1 MKKKKMVLIFI
12 VFVVICCTFNVYADG
27 NVPTCEGIFGKE
39 LLAEIKS
46 ILGIIQIVAPIIL
59 LLLTSLD
66 FAKVIFSDSKDGLD
80 KAKNNFLKRGV
91 AVLIIFF
98 APFIINLILDLVNE
112 TTAQSCIPVIT
123 EQQ

>member
-1 MKKKKMVLIFI
+1 MIFSI
-12 VFVVICCTFNVYADG
+12 TLSVHAEG
-27 NVPTCEGIFGKE
+27 ETCQGIFGNE
-39 LLAEIKS
+39 LLGEIKS
-46 ILGIIQIVAPIIL
+46 VLKIIQIVSPIIL

-91 AVLIIFF
+91 AILIIFF

-112 TTAQSCIPVIT
+112 KTAQSCILVIT

>member
-1 MKKKKMVLIFI
+1 MKKKNYILLFSIFI
-12 VFVVICCTFNVYADG
+12 IICLIGLPVYAEG
-27 NVPTCEGIFGKE
+27 ETCQGIFGNE
-39 LLAEIKS
+39 LLGEIKS
-46 ILGIIQIVAPIIL
+46 VLKIIQIVAPIIL

-91 AVLIIFF
+91 AILIIFF

-112 TTAQSCIPVIT
+112 KTAQSCIPVIT